1 MFSIELDGKRHAAR
15 THLEALEL
23 LTGAGY
29 ADELVSMVLVMAY
42 EDGSTDVLS
51 SLADS
56 AGKSH
61 AVIIRFCN
69 PKIYMERGFCPIS
82 YYVRCDPCNWTSRP
96 TADYVE
102 QLKFRTAHRRG
113 L

>member
-29 ADELVSMVLVMAY
+29 ADELVSRVLVMAY
-42 EDGSTDVLS
+42 AAGSTDVMS

-61 AVIIRFCN
+61 TVTIR
-69 PKIYMERGFCPIS
+69 Y
-82 YYVRCDPCNWTSRP
+82 
-96 TADYVE
+96 
-102 QLKFRTAHRRG
+102 G

>member
-42 EDGSTDVLS
+42 EGGSTDVLS

-61 AVIIRFCN
+61 AVTIR
-69 PKIYMERGFCPIS
+69 
-82 YYVRCDPCNWTSRP
+82 YVLSGSAGET
-96 TADYVE
+96 
-102 QLKFRTAHRRG
+102 LRRVASNAIAGMTIRHG

>member
-1 MFSIELDGKRHAAR
+1 MFSIELDGKLHAAR

-29 ADELVSMVLVMAY
+29 ADELASRVLVMAY
-42 EDGSTDVLS
+42 ADGSTDVLS

-61 AVIIRFCN
+61 TVAIR
-69 PKIYMERGFCPIS
+69 Y
-82 YYVRCDPCNWTSRP
+82 
-96 TADYVE
+96 
-102 QLKFRTAHRRG
+102 G

>member
-1 MFSIELDGKRHAAR
+1 MFSIELDGKRHTAR

-29 ADELVSMVLVMAY
+29 ADELVSKVLVMAY

-61 AVIIRFCN
+61 DVTVDDDTVDDSPRLTEEGRLALA
-69 PKIYMERGFCPIS
+69 YEE
-82 YYVRCDPCNWTSRP
+82 YYDC
-96 TADYVE
+96 
-102 QLKFRTAHRRG
+102 
-113 L
+113 

>member
-1 MFSIELDGKRHAAR
+1 MFSIEIDGKRHTAR
-15 THLEALEL
+15 PNLEALEL

-42 EDGSTDVLS
+42 ADGSTDVLS

-61 AVIIRFCN
+61 TVAIR
-69 PKIYMERGFCPIS
+69 Y
-82 YYVRCDPCNWTSRP
+82 
-96 TADYVE
+96 
-102 QLKFRTAHRRG
+102 G

>member
-1 MFSIELDGKRHAAR
+1 MFSIDIDGKRHTAL
-15 THLEALEL
+15 THLAAFEL

-42 EDGSTDVLS
+42 ANPCPDVLS

-61 AVIIRFCN
+61 AVTIR
-69 PKIYMERGFCPIS
+69 Y
-82 YYVRCDPCNWTSRP
+82 
-96 TADYVE
+96 
-102 QLKFRTAHRRG
+102 G